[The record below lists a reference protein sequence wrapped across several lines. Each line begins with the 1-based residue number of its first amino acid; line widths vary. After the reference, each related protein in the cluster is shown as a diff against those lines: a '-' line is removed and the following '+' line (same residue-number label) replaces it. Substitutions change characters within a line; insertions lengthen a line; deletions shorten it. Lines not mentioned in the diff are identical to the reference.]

1 MRRLSDIKTIL
12 PATISVIAALSLA
25 TAGWTTYNAWSER
38 QQAAEFLEL
47 NAAAQQLLD
56 ATSGLALERTLSVVA
71 LGGAQPAPAEQR
83 DHIAR
88 QRVRAAKA
96 LQDGTAAVAKVPAI
110 EAIQNPL
117 KKSQQDLAKL
127 ESLRAGAD
135 TNLAKPLSERN
146 RDATRDLAPTLTSLI
161 DNITALRQ
169 SLEAVSQPP
178 QAELVQLVQLRALSS
193 DMAEFAE
200 RERTLIAELI
210 RSGRPATAESMRIQA
225 GLWGR
230 VDAAWSGI
238 QSLRVRLDQQPQLA
252 RAVDGVAEAFV
263 KTFQETHEGVVTAA
277 GSGFYPINTDEW
289 VKASSLAIDS
299 IHALEAELN
308 RIAHE
313 TAERSFADSGRRMIQ
328 AAVVFGISFLAAL
341 FGFWIVIGRIVSP
354 LASLTQAMS
363 RLASGDLGTQVDGSA
378 RKDEIGAM
386 ARAVEVFKQNA
397 IERERLQE
405 SARNQEL
412 QVSAEKRQ
420 IMAELA
426 RSFEEKVGG
435 LVRSLSSAATE
446 MEATAQSMTETAS
459 HTNRQAMNVA
469 GAAEQTALNV
479 QTAATAAEQLASS
492 AREIGTRVSASA
504 DMTRKAVDDVRRT
517 DETVQMLAASSQK
530 IGEVVQLISN
540 IAAQTNLLALN
551 ATIEA
556 ARAGEAGRGFA
567 VVANE
572 VKSLAGLTSK
582 ATDDITAQIL
592 ETQRV
597 TDEAVRAIKTIG
609 ETVQSVY
616 GIAVEVAAASE
627 EQQTATGE
635 ISRNVH
641 EAARGAQAVTAN
653 IGDVNRGAEGT
664 GLAAGDVLDAA
675 RELARHSSELSREVS
690 EFLSDLQAA

>member
-12 PATISVIAALSLA
+12 PATISVIAALSLG
-25 TAGWTTYNAWSER
+25 TAGWTTYHAWSER
-38 QQAAEFLEL
+38 QMAAEFLEL

-71 LGGAQPAPAEQR
+71 LGGAQPVAAERR
-83 DHIAR
+83 DEIAKH
-88 QRVRAAKA
+88 RAQAVKA
-96 LQDGTAAVAKVPAI
+96 LEDGKGVLSKVPAI
-110 EAIQNPL
+110 EAIQDPL
-117 KKSQQDLAKL
+117 KKSQQDITKL
-127 ESLRAGAD
+127 EALRADAD
-135 TNLAKPLSERN
+135 GNLAKPLSGRN

-161 DNITALRQ
+161 DHVTALRQ
-169 SLEAVSQPP
+169 SLESISQPP
-178 QAELVQLVQLRALSS
+178 QAELVQLVQLRALSA

-200 RERTLIAELI
+200 RERTLIAEFI
-210 RSGRPATAESMRIQA
+210 RSGRPATADSMRIQA

-230 VDAAWSGI
+230 VEAAWSSI
-238 QSLRVRLDQQPQLA
+238 QGFRVRLDQQPQLA
-252 RAVDGVAEAFV
+252 KAVDGVSETFV
-263 KTFQETHEGVVTAA
+263 KGFQEPRDGVLRGA
-277 GSGFYPINTDEW
+277 GSGFYPMNTDEW
-289 VKASSLAIDS
+289 VKASSLAIGS
-299 IHALEAELN
+299 IHALEGELN
-308 RIAHE
+308 RITRE
-313 TAERSFADSGRRMIQ
+313 TAERFLADSGWRMIQ
-328 AAVVFGISFLAAL
+328 AAAVFGISLLVAL
-341 FGFWIVIGRIVSP
+341 FGFWIAIGRIVSP
-354 LASLTQAMS
+354 LASLTQSMT
-363 RLASGDLGTQVDGSA
+363 RLAAGDLDTQIEGSA

-405 SARNQEL
+405 AARDQEL
-412 QVSAEKRQ
+412 KASAEKRQ

-426 RSFEEKVGG
+426 QSFEEKVGG

-469 GAAEQTALNV
+469 GAAEQTAANV
-479 QTAATAAEQLASS
+479 QTAAAAAEQLASS
-492 AREIGTRVSASA
+492 AKEIGTRVSASA

-597 TDEAVRAIKTIG
+597 TEEAVRAIKSIG
-609 ETVQSVY
+609 ETVQAVY

-627 EQQTATGE
+627 EQQSATGE

-664 GLAAGDVLDAA
+664 GLAAGDVLSAA
-675 RELARHSSELSREVS
+675 QELARHSSDLSREVS
-690 EFLSDLQAA
+690 DFLSDLQAA

>member
-12 PATISVIAALSLA
+12 PATISGIALLSLL
-25 TAGWTTYNAWSER
+25 TAGWITYDAWSER
-38 QQAAEFLEL
+38 DQAAQFLEL
-47 NAAAQQLLD
+47 NAAAQQLLN
-56 ATSGLALERTLSVVA
+56 ATSDLALERTLSVVA
-71 LGGAQPAPAEQR
+71 LGGAQPMPAERQNEIAKQR
-83 DHIAR
+83 A
-88 QRVRAAKA
+88 QAAKA
-96 LQDGTAAVAKVPAI
+96 LQNGRAALSSVPTI

-117 KKSQQDLAKL
+117 KKSEQDLSKL
-127 ESLRAGAD
+127 EALRGNAD
-135 TNLAKPLSERN
+135 ANLAKPLPERN

-161 DNITALRQ
+161 ENVTALRQ
-169 SLEAVSQPP
+169 SLEAISQPP
-178 QAELVQLVQLRALSS
+178 QAELVQLVQLRALAA

-200 RERTLIAELI
+200 RERTLVAEFI
-210 RSGRPATAESMRIQA
+210 RSSRPATADSMRIQA

-230 VDAAWSGI
+230 VEAAWSNI
-238 QSLRVRLDQQPQLA
+238 QSFRVRLDQQPPLA
-252 RAVDGVAEAFV
+252 KAVTGVHEAFL
-263 KTFQETHEGVVTAA
+263 KTFQETREGVLRGAE
-277 GSGFYPINTDEW
+277 SGFYPMNTEEW
-289 VKASSLAIDS
+289 VKASTLAIDS

-308 RIAHE
+308 KIALE
-313 TAERSFADSGRRMIQ
+313 TAEQSFATSGIRMTQ
-328 AAVVFGISFLAAL
+328 AAIVFGISFLAAI

-363 RLASGDLGTQVDGSA
+363 RLASGELGTQVEGSS

-405 SARNQEL
+405 AARDQEL
-412 QVSAEKRQ
+412 RASSEKRQ

-426 RSFEEKVGG
+426 QSFEEKVGT
-435 LVRSLSSAATE
+435 LVHSLSSAAAE

-469 GAAEQTALNV
+469 GAAEQTAANV
-479 QTAATAAEQLASS
+479 QTAAAAAEQLASS
-492 AREIGTRVSASA
+492 AQQIGTRVSASA
-504 DMTRKAVDDVRRT
+504 EMTRKAVDDVRRT

-582 ATDDITAQIL
+582 ATDDISAQIL

-609 ETVQSVY
+609 ETIQAVY
-616 GIAVEVAAASE
+616 GIAVEVATASE
-627 EQQTATGE
+627 EQKSATGE

-641 EAARGAQAVTAN
+641 EAARGAQAVTSN
-653 IGDVNRGAEGT
+653 ISDVNRGAEGT
-664 GLAAGDVLDAA
+664 GLAASEVLSAA
-675 RELARHSSELSREVS
+675 QDLARHSSDLSREVS